1 LIIHTEKG
9 LIVIT
14 GCAHPGIVRIVD
26 KAKDLLKGDVLLVMG
41 GFHLGGE
48 SKGEIENIIS
58 SFRKLGVSYVGPCH
72 CSGDV
77 ARQLFKEEYGENF
90 ISVGVGRVITM
101 NDLK

>member
-1 LIIHTEKG
+1 

-14 GCAHPGIVRIVD
+14 GCAHPGIVKIVN
-26 KAKDLLKGDVLLVMG
+26 KAKDLFKNTVLLVMG

-72 CSGDV
+72 CSGDT
-77 ARQLFKEEYGENF
+77 ARQLFKKEYGENF
-90 ISVGVGRVITM
+90 INVGVGRIVTM
-101 NDLK
+101 TDLK